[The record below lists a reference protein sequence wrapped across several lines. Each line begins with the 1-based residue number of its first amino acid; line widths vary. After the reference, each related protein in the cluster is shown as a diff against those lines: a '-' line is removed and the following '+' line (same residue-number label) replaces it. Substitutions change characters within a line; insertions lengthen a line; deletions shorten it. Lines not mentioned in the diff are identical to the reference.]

1 MCLIK
6 WKIAYY
12 EAHFKLDN
20 SFWFLS
26 VVMGITDGEMLA
38 FLHFTVTEM
47 RPIWLLWYTVYNT
60 FESIVTG
67 ASISDAFGNGY
78 VTKCLYET
86 KINVKGIE
94 DCAKSAYKRYL
105 ASGPQ
110 KPYSECSEMCPGSG
124 VGIDVPEPRSM
135 FFFMTVWLF
144 GMYISLDCL
153 SVQLRQFSVKG
164 RGGAVAPRPRSIEIS
179 ATVSV
184 FNA

>member
-1 MCLIK
+1 
-6 WKIAYY
+6 
-12 EAHFKLDN
+12 
-20 SFWFLS
+20 
-26 VVMGITDGEMLA
+26 
-38 FLHFTVTEM
+38 M

-67 ASISDAFGNGY
+67 ASISDAFGNGD

-86 KINVKGIE
+86 NINVKGIE

-153 SVQLRQFSVKG
+153 SVQLRKFIFSDG
-164 RGGAVAPRPRSIEIS
+164 GGGAKPPKFPTKPSNYRQPPCPQFALEK
-179 ATVSV
+179 AV
-184 FNA
+184 FSPLLDQNFRKFDNFP